1 MNIIETI
8 KVGDIHIYP
17 YAHGQFGP
25 RLILI
30 TKVEPMSTRFGKP
43 NRTIEAKLYAA
54 KDEDYEHLSFLENV
68 KLWAGDVD
76 TPKLHDT
83 KAFHK
88 AIKPLHHIP
97 NF

>member
-8 KVGDIHIYP
+8 KTGDVYIYP
-17 YAHGQFGP
+17 YAHGQYGP

-30 TKVEPMSTRFGKP
+30 SNVEPLTTRFGKP
-43 NRTIEAKLYAA
+43 NRIVHAKMYAA
-54 KDEDYEHLSFLENV
+54 KDEMYEHLSFVENT
-68 KLWAGDVD
+68 KLWAGDIESSKLED
-76 TPKLHDT
+76 TEQ
-83 KAFHK
+83 FHK